1 VRHAFLLALVALA
14 APAEAQTRYLT
25 GADDVPLPQG
35 FAERGADVAFAGEG
49 GRLLEARASGPGAA
63 EAVRAFYA
71 AALPPLGWSQAPSL
85 AAGDALSFR
94 RGRERLTI
102 EIAPAG
108 ANLDLAFRLAA
119 TPAQFDAD

>member
-1 VRHAFLLALVALA
+1 MRQSFLLALVALA
-14 APAEAQTRYLT
+14 APAQAETRYLG

-35 FAERGADVAFAGEG
+35 FAEQGAGVTFAGEG
-49 GRLLEARASGPGAA
+49 GRLIETRASGAGEAT
-63 EAVRAFYA
+63 AVRAFYA
-71 AALPPLGWSQAPSL
+71 SALPPLGWSQAPSL
-85 AAGDALSFR
+85 APGDELSFR

-108 ANLDLAFRLAA
+108 ANLDLAFRLTA